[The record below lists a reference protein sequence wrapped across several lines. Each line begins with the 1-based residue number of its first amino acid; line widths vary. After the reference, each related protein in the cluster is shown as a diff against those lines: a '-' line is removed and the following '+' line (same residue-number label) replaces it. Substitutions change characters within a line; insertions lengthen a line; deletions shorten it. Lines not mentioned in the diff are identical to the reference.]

1 MRIYLITNTVNG
13 KQYVGQT
20 IHTLSERWANHCS
33 KNSGCIALKNAIHK
47 YGKDSFKIEEID
59 TASTREDL
67 DEKERFWISKLNTL
81 SPNGYNLKS
90 GGEHPIFTDEVIE
103 KISIHNTGKH
113 HSESTRQLI
122 SERLREQWK
131 NGVREGH
138 PMNDYTKQ
146 KIIEANTGREP
157 WNKNLPKEQQPNYGR
172 VVPQEIRESVAKKLS
187 KPIYCVELDRVFDS
201 AQIASKELGVQFSNI
216 SRCLHGRGKTAGGY
230 HWRWAT

>member
-59 TASTREDL
+59 TASKREDL

-90 GGEHPIFTDEVIE
+90 GGEHPVFTDEVIE

-113 HSESTRQLI
+113 HSEST
-122 SERLREQWK
+122 
-131 NGVREGH
+131 
-138 PMNDYTKQ
+138 
-146 KIIEANTGREP
+146 
-157 WNKNLPKEQQPNYGR
+157 
-172 VVPQEIRESVAKKLS
+172 
-187 KPIYCVELDRVFDS
+187 
-201 AQIASKELGVQFSNI
+201 
-216 SRCLHGRGKTAGGY
+216 
-230 HWRWAT
+230 